1 MNTLNALG
9 SSNKVKVI
17 MKIGIFGGSFDPV
30 HNEHVNMAMM
40 AKEELQLDRLYIIP
54 AKISPFKR
62 ARKVTSS
69 KDRLAMLNLAFLD
82 KDVVISEY
90 ELSKVGVSYTC
101 DTILQFRKFFP
112 KDKLYFIMGGDS
124 IASFKKWKNPEVIA
138 KNAEIAVIARG
149 GNYVSLKNEEKE
161 FKKHFGKNFIKL
173 NYVGKEVS
181 ATKIRLL
188 SLFGLPLDGYV
199 PKAVEDYIK
208 EHSLYK
214 DNPYM
219 NYLKEVMTE
228 SRLIHTANVVTVALS
243 KAEQEGL
250 DSNKVLLTAV
260 LHDIAKN
267 IDPDTVEGFTYKGIP
282 KQVVHA
288 YLGAYIME
296 TKLGITDTE
305 VLNAV
310 RYHTTATVPMS
321 KLAKLIF
328 CADMVEEDRTYEG
341 VERLREIFHTK
352 DIDTAFKECLK
363 EEIEHLKQKGYELF
377 GETKNAYEYYI
388 KYNNV

>member
-1 MNTLNALG
+1 
-9 SSNKVKVI
+9 
-17 MKIGIFGGSFDPV
+17 MKIGLFGGSFDPI

-62 ARKVTSS
+62 TRKVTSA
-69 KDRLAMLNLAFLD
+69 KDRLKMLNLAFED

-90 ELSKVGVSYTC
+90 ELSKDDVSYTY

-124 IASFKKWKNPEVIA
+124 IASFKSWKNPEVIV
-138 KNAEIAVIARG
+138 KNAEIAVIARSG
-149 GNYVSLKNEEKE
+149 SYHSLEMEEKD

-173 NYVGKEVS
+173 NYVGSEIS

-188 SLFGLPLDGYV
+188 SMFDLSLDGYV

-228 SRLIHTANVVTVALS
+228 KRLIHTANVVTAAVA
-243 KAEQEGL
+243 KATVEGM
-250 DSNKVLLTAV
+250 DVNKVLLAAV
-260 LHDIAKN
+260 LHDMAKN
-267 IDPDTVEGFTYKGIP
+267 IDPDSVEGFTYKGIP
-282 KQVVHA
+282 EQVVHA

-305 VLNAV
+305 VLNGV
-310 RYHTTATVPMS
+310 RYHTTASVPMS

-328 CADMVEEDRTYEG
+328 CADMIEEGRTYEG
-341 VERLREIFHTK
+341 VERLREIFYTK
-352 DIDTAFKECLK
+352 DIDTTFRECLQ

-388 KYNNV
+388 KNKNV